1 MASMDKK
8 EKKELMNK
16 ISSRIENENEKIVSA
31 INEECDTKKLFNMVR
46 QFKKALQIEYEQN
59 ESFINDDEELRLFFS
74 DKVKNIVFMEK
85 LVYKKEPNIFVNA
98 VNEHV
103 SGILQQ
109 LNICSDLK
117 KNNKDVTKSYQEFI
131 KRMADFDYFIKLF
144 DNTDLME
151 NDDIKNKVVESKKLI
166 IEIEKILNNSAPHKQ
181 VDANDDNVQKNKNMA
196 LYSTINSY
204 LVDLEERQSNI
215 LNGMDGEYTTNSDEL
230 IEYKKKIRELLKN
243 IETNKISYN
252 KAENQFDILQDEI
265 KKRFNYS
272 YKQEVKNRKRKIV
285 SVRTLLLGPIGVA
298 FGAYGISSILFELA
312 HFFKY
317 GIAYTSAS
325 IFSLP
330 VLATIISGVMLKCA
344 FSSKNEKRK
353 NLAISVFEKFRN
365 NHERSMQLVSEN
377 IDEELDESE
386 KENYESENDTK
397 IFELDNKK
405 RR

>member
-16 ISSRIENENEKIVSA
+16 ISSRIENESEKIVSA

-85 LVYKKEPNIFVNA
+85 LVYKKESNIFVNA

-151 NDDIKNKVVESKKLI
+151 NDDIKNKEVESKKLI

-204 LVDLEERQSNI
+204 LVDLN
-215 LNGMDGEYTTNSDEL
+215 
-230 IEYKKKIRELLKN
+230 
-243 IETNKISYN
+243 
-252 KAENQFDILQDEI
+252 
-265 KKRFNYS
+265 
-272 YKQEVKNRKRKIV
+272 
-285 SVRTLLLGPIGVA
+285 
-298 FGAYGISSILFELA
+298 
-312 HFFKY
+312 
-317 GIAYTSAS
+317 
-325 IFSLP
+325 
-330 VLATIISGVMLKCA
+330 
-344 FSSKNEKRK
+344 
-353 NLAISVFEKFRN
+353 
-365 NHERSMQLVSEN
+365 
-377 IDEELDESE
+377 
-386 KENYESENDTK
+386 
-397 IFELDNKK
+397 
-405 RR
+405 